1 MALGYSHRSGA
12 AASPEIV
19 AGSGTRSVDRLM
31 GRPRGAE
38 ETRRILSEKEMYI
51 MKKLLKAIGM
61 SIVEGCVAYAEVYGN
76 VMPIVK

>member
-1 MALGYSHRSGA
+1 
-12 AASPEIV
+12 
-19 AGSGTRSVDRLM
+19 M

-51 MKKLLKAIGM
+51 MKKPLKAIGM
-61 SIVEGCVAYAEVYGN
+61 SIVEGCVAYAEFYGN